1 MTRRIDAAALKKMIK
16 DGKELALL
24 DVREDGQFG
33 EGHLLLTV
41 PAPYSML
48 EARLDT
54 LLPRRGVRAVLVD
67 DGDGV
72 AERAA
77 ARMAAVGF
85 TDVSIL
91 DGGVGAWAK
100 AGYVIFKGV
109 NVPSKAFGEVVE
121 HAAHTPSVSAAEL
134 IGRAHV

>member
-1 MTRRIDAAALKKMIK
+1 MTRRIDAATLKTTIK

-41 PAPYSML
+41 PVPYSML

-54 LLPRRGVRAVLVD
+54 LLPRRDVRTVLVD

-77 ARMAAVGF
+77 ERMAAVGF

-91 DGGVGAWAK
+91 DGGVAAWAK

-121 HAAHTPSVSAAEL
+121 HAAHTPSISTAQRSPTAS
-134 IGRAHV
+134 